1 MKTASLCAAIAILAA
16 MALPAQAG
24 ELVASDRKG
33 TIRLTEAPCVSETVL
48 SHVPDEAKS
57 EFMRAKVVLHGEEF
71 TACWRI
77 TPVAAHLVYED
88 GDQGLVPLSLLET
101 TVEI

>member
-1 MKTASLCAAIAILAA
+1 MQHSRSW
-16 MALPAQAG
+16 PRPFRGHAG
-24 ELVASDRKG
+24 ELVAYNGND
-33 TIRLTEAPCVSETVL
+33 TIRLTEAPCTSESVL
-48 SHVPDEAKS
+48 AHVPEEVRSD
-57 EFMRAKVVLHGEEF
+57 FMTANVTLKGERY

-88 GDQGLVPLSLLET
+88 GDQGLVPVSILET